1 MQGKEQ
7 PDGHRR
13 TEIHAFD
20 LGSEGSIPDRSRY
33 TDVPSPRETA
43 SGSEDA
49 ERFIAAELA
58 RRGYTVFD
66 AYAGSVRVSLMG
78 IRNGV
83 RIYVRTVQKL
93 DDGNAKRE
101 LAAFRYAPDFF
112 PKHIVSLEPI
122 SLTADMCGF
131 RFRTLREFLASK
143 DYRWICGRFQ

>member
-1 MQGKEQ
+1 MISDSKC
-7 PDGHRR
+7 
-13 TEIHAFD
+13 TERLKIQAFD
-20 LGSEGSIPDRSRY
+20 IESGKPISGKSRFLS
-33 TDVPSPRETA
+33 TPFSDDESLDP
-43 SGSEDA
+43 EDA
-49 ERFIAAELA
+49 ESFIAAELA

-131 RFRTLREFLASK
+131 RFRTLEEFLASK
-143 DYRWICGRFQ
+143 DY

>member
-1 MQGKEQ
+1 MSSDSEYTWYLKIQ
-7 PDGHRR
+7 
-13 TEIHAFD
+13 AFD
-20 LGSEGSIPDRSRY
+20 IESGKPISGKSRY
-33 TDVPSPRETA
+33 LPASFPDNEALSP
-43 SGSEDA
+43 EDA

-78 IRNGV
+78 IRNGL

-131 RFRTLREFLASK
+131 RFRMLGEFLASK
-143 DYRWICGRFQ
+143 DY

>member
-1 MQGKEQ
+1 MSSDSECTGYLKIQ
-7 PDGHRR
+7 
-13 TEIHAFD
+13 AFD
-20 LGSEGSIPDRSRY
+20 IESGKPISGKSRSLPASFPDNEAL
-33 TDVPSPRETA
+33 SP
-43 SGSEDA
+43 EDA

-66 AYAGSVRVSLMG
+66 AYAGSARVSLMG
-78 IRNGV
+78 IRNGL

-131 RFRTLREFLASK
+131 RFRTLGEFLASK
-143 DYRWICGRFQ
+143 DY